1 MTTKES
7 IIFESLKLF
16 SVNGFNAVSTRM
28 IARSIHASDAV
39 IYKHFK
45 SKQEILDCIIEECL
59 ERYQKRR
66 DEVKLETLCWKDVEK
81 ICIDMFIYQTT
92 DEWITHF
99 RQLLLIE
106 QFKNPKMKEI
116 YQKAFIDGPI
126 MAMSSMFSELIKL
139 GYMKE
144 GNPEVYAIKLYAP
157 FFLYHTVGGET
168 EDIMKNLEEHVSMF
182 RQDVVTD
189 SCYLE
194 KE

>member
-1 MTTKES
+1 
-7 IIFESLKLF
+7 
-16 SVNGFNAVSTRM
+16 
-28 IARSIHASDAV
+28 
-39 IYKHFK
+39 
-45 SKQEILDCIIEECL
+45 
-59 ERYQKRR
+59 
-66 DEVKLETLCWKDVEK
+66 
-81 ICIDMFIYQTT
+81 
-92 DEWITHF
+92 
-99 RQLLLIE
+99 
-106 QFKNPKMKEI
+106 
-116 YQKAFIDGPI
+116 